1 MPQGQVAQGSH
12 YQFGAPAALADVLMF
27 KAKGNSGGRVVL
39 TFEAPV
45 ATNNLT
51 VSVEVSDDGAA
62 WNATTTAENLVAV
75 TAEVIKPKTARTFEV
90 LLRATTDKWMRIRA
104 SGSDRGGV
112 TIKGNEFLD
121 LVNIQDQQGGGFGEG

>member
-12 YQFGAPAALADVLMF
+12 YPFGAPAALADVLMF
-27 KAKGNSGGRVVL
+27 KAKGNSGGRVVM
-39 TFEAPV
+39 TFEAPD
-45 ATNNLT
+45 ATKNLT
-51 VSVEVSDDGAA
+51 VSVEVSDDG
-62 WNATTTAENLVAV
+62 TTFVPTTAGENLTAV
-75 TAEVIKPKTARTFEV
+75 TAEVIKPRTQRTFEV

-121 LVNIQDQQGGGFGEG
+121 LMNIEDFKGGGFGEG